1 MATYSGYIT
10 EVRRLLHDAAGNFWT
25 DTELADYI
33 NAARERVVRDTG
45 CLRTLQSSI
54 ATNAVET
61 LNYSALPEATR
72 TIDVLNINLYWG
84 NTRIPLR
91 YMAWSDFNAQ
101 LRFWQ
106 NYTGRPVA
114 FSLYGQST
122 IFFGPVP
129 DQNYVIEVD
138 TVVLPLPLT
147 SNSSVE
153 TILDP
158 YTTPVAYYAAH
169 TAKYKEQSYG
179 EAEIFKA
186 QYDQKVR
193 AALTS
198 TMTRRLPTPY
208 STPY

>member
-33 NAARERVVRDTG
+33 NDARERVVRDTG
-45 CLRTLQSSI
+45 CLRTIQSYTI
-54 ATNAVET
+54 LNAVET
-61 LNYSALPEATR
+61 LSYAALPQANR
-72 TIDVLNINLYWG
+72 TIDVLNVNLYWG

-91 YMAWSDFNAQ
+91 YLAWSQFNAE

-114 FSLYGQST
+114 FSIYGQQT
-122 IFFGPVP
+122 IYFGPIP
-129 DQNYVIEVD
+129 DQNYQIEVD
-138 TVVLPLPLT
+138 TVILPEPLT
-147 SNSSVE
+147 SNSSIE

-158 YTTPVAYYAAH
+158 YTKPVKYYAAH

-186 QYDQKVR
+186 QYEQQVK

-208 STPY
+208 SIPY